1 MMRKVPFWLLALGC
15 SYYSFSGGGL
25 PPHIRTV
32 SVPPFEPGE
41 VQVVVP
47 EMEEELAR
55 AVVDTLLAGTSLRV
69 VGGGADAV
77 LEGEVVK
84 VSEEPFTY
92 TPDEMAKQWKL
103 SITLRV
109 RFEDVVKRRV
119 LWEDE
124 LTVWGVYRE
133 GEGREGALEEAKRM
147 LAEEV
152 VGRLLGGW

>member
-1 MMRKVPFWLLALGC
+1 MMRKVLLWLLALGC

-25 PPHIRTV
+25 PPYIRTV

-47 EMEEELAR
+47 GMEEELAR
-55 AVVDTLLAGTSLRV
+55 AVVDTLLAGTSLKV

-77 LEGEVVK
+77 LEGKVVS
-84 VSEEPFTY
+84 VREEPFTY
-92 TPDEMAKQWKL
+92 TPDEMAKQWRL
-103 SITLRV
+103 SIILRI
-109 RFEDVVKRRV
+109 RFEDVVKHKV

-124 LTVWGVYRE
+124 LTVWGVYKE
-133 GEGREGALEEAKRM
+133 GEGREGAMEEAKRM

-152 VGRLLGGW
+152 AGRMLGGW